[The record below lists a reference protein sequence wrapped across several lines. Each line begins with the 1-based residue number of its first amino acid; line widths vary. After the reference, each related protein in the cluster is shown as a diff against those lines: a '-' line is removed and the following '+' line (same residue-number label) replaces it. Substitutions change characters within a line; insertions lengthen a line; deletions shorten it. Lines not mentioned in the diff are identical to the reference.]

1 MEGLDASLAAAFAA
15 EIAGSP
21 QHVFLF
27 GPARVIVPRL
37 IAQMIVYGGVPLPQP
52 L

>member
-1 MEGLDASLAAAFAA
+1 MASLSVALAA

-21 QHVFLF
+21 QHVFSEC
-27 GPARVIVPRL
+27 VILPRL
-37 IAQMIVYGGVPLPQP
+37 IAQMIVYGRVPLPQP